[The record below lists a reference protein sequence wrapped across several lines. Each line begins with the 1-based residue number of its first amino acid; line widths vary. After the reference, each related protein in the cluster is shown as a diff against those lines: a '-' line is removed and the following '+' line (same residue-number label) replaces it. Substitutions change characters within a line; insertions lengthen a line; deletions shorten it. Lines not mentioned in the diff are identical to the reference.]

1 MKDRTLFCS
10 QCGSPY
16 ITDGTREHVYCSL
29 CGHKNPGK
37 PLFKSG
43 DSSGKVKVIS
53 CPSCGA
59 DVLFKDDSGTAVCE
73 YCGSTL
79 MEDRT
84 VIINKYI
91 DETKIKET
99 EAKERLRLKEL
110 EHEKEMAEYRE
121 KQQEKNRRQG
131 KMLLKLFLWISGG
144 FGYAAFIAWSIA
156 KHNGSDSTAMILFIN
171 GAVYSLIAAIVLYL
185 YFTNKKDLSYYL
197 RGTNNQTA
205 DSISNQN
212 NAPPVQSQNTR
223 TDTAKSE
230 ISAGKVIGG
239 IAAAGVVVGL
249 LRKLFK

>member
-1 MKDRTLFCS
+1 MKDRTLYCS

-37 PLFKSG
+37 PLFESG
-43 DSSGKVKVIS
+43 NTSGKIRVIS

-84 VIINKYI
+84 VIVNKYI

-99 EAKERLRLKEL
+99 EATERLRLKEL

-121 KQQEKNRRQG
+121 KPPRARAPSSAMG
-131 KMLLKLFLWISGG
+131 SASFIGIPL
-144 FGYAAFIAWSIA
+144 AFP
-156 KHNGSDSTAMILFIN
+156 TVEM
-171 GAVYSLIAAIVLYL
+171 
-185 YFTNKKDLSYYL
+185 
-197 RGTNNQTA
+197 
-205 DSISNQN
+205 
-212 NAPPVQSQNTR
+212 
-223 TDTAKSE
+223 
-230 ISAGKVIGG
+230 ISAGDV
-239 IAAAGVVVGL
+239 
-249 LRKLFK
+249 